1 VTLEP
6 VSTGCHAVRVDDT
19 PPVPPRGRKQRD
31 GLLLLGAILA
41 FMWLIEVINTLDSNR
56 LDGDGLHARDV
67 GRAWGILTAPF
78 IHASFQHLLANSIA
92 LVFMGVIIAL
102 RGAQLLAR
110 VTVFVIVLG
119 GIGVWLISPSHET
132 VAGQVQPV
140 VTIGASGLVFGYAAY
155 LFARGFFERSLLDLF
170 AGLVVGLVWGTTLLS
185 SLEPHGGISWQA
197 HACGGIAGVLA
208 AYAFSDRR
216 RAQRSASTTV
226 AGT

>member
-1 VTLEP
+1 
-6 VSTGCHAVRVDDT
+6 
-19 PPVPPRGRKQRD
+19 
-31 GLLLLGAILA
+31 LLLLGAIVA
-41 FMWLIEVINTLDSNR
+41 FMWLLEVINTLDSNH

-102 RGAQLLAR
+102 RGAQLLAK
-110 VTVFVIVLG
+110 VTVFVIVVS
-119 GIGVWLISPSHET
+119 GIGVWLISPSHAT
-132 VAGQVQPV
+132 VAGQVTPV

-170 AGLVVGLVWGTTLLS
+170 AGLVVGLVWGSTLLS
-185 SLEPHGGISWQA
+185 SLEPHFGISWQA
-197 HACGGIAGVLA
+197 HACGAIAGVLA

-216 RAQRSASTTV
+216 RAQRSADAAV
-226 AGT
+226 ADA